1 MELIE
6 EELTAAKIN
15 DKVQELIYML
25 DLIDPVV
32 ATSVLTTAL
41 VHFLETQNDPAVSKS
56 VVDYLNDFLPLH
68 FEEIRRA
75 SVRRLTTISI
85 S

>member
-25 DLIDPVV
+25 DLVDPIF
-32 ATSVLTTAL
+32 ATSVLITAV
-41 VHFLETQNDPAVSKS
+41 VHFLETQKNPAVSKS
-56 VVDYLNDFLPLH
+56 VVACTSPGLIH
-68 FEEIRRA
+68 
-75 SVRRLTTISI
+75 ST
-85 S
+85 